1 MKMFSSVMAET
12 LSLEE
17 FNSEQI
23 IMPKRNIRLKNLLF
37 AKSFGL
43 ASVFVILFSGAPN
56 GNFRENICSEDE
68 LRTRIFGTFVVKFLA
83 CLPLLGFSNIYK
95 MV

>member
-43 ASVFVILFSGAPN
+43 ASVFVILFQISNMGVL
-56 GNFRENICSEDE
+56 G
-68 LRTRIFGTFVVKFLA
+68 LA
-83 CLPLLGFSNIYK
+83 QPSP
-95 MV
+95 

>member
-37 AKSFGL
+37 AMSFGL
-43 ASVFVILFSGAPN
+43 ASVFVILF
-56 GNFRENICSEDE
+56 
-68 LRTRIFGTFVVKFLA
+68 
-83 CLPLLGFSNIYK
+83 
-95 MV
+95 